1 MNIIVTLNPSTT
13 SPGPFNIYY
22 DVVGDL
28 YLLAKNVSTSQ
39 LISGFN
45 LTNVPDNAS
54 TILVQNENPGCK
66 GNVVSYSLPT
76 TTTTSTTTTTTTA
89 APTTTST
96 TTSTT
101 TANVATMNVTYTY
114 SGNGGPTFNVSL
126 SKALSTTIRIQ
137 NLLVDEYTTVGC
149 TGSPVANAQI
159 TIGNNPYT
167 INSGNTFAVIPATE
181 TGTWVPPTTPA
192 YVTIGSVSNPGS
204 IEIDPGTGTFTNV
217 PIGGTILI
225 GSTTVTVNAS
235 QCSSSF

>member
-89 APTTTST
+89 APTTTTST

-101 TANVATMNVTYTY
+101 TLGPNLYIVNNSNYSYTNFVAAV
-114 SGNGGPTFNVSL
+114 SGSNVS
-126 SKALSTTIRIQ
+126 
-137 NLLVDEYTTVGC
+137 G
-149 TGSPVANAQI
+149 I
-159 TIGNNPYT
+159 TAVSLP
-167 INSGNTFAVIPATE
+167 NSGFTIS
-181 TGTWVPPTTPA
+181 GTTTSFVLGTNSLVLYSSPTSGSAPISVFSITD
-192 YVTIGSVSNPGS
+192 YVTSAAISFTQQQNPSNANETDIS
-204 IEIDPGTGTFTNV
+204 ITGLLQSNITNGIRV
-217 PIGGTILI
+217 QL
-225 GSTTVTVNAS
+225 
-235 QCSSSF
+235 Q